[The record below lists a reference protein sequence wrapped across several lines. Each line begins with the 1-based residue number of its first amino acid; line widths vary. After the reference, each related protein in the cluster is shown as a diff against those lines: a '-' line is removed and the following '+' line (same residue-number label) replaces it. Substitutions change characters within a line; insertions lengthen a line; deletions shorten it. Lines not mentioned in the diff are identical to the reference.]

1 MTSRSDDLMF
11 RGLSGRAGCP
21 KCGGG
26 DGSRRVRTE
35 DWGFAD
41 ERRLIASQL
50 RIAER
55 SAISTAD
62 RDADEVEGSAFLL
75 AFEEVGGRPW
85 HPGLRAADLEQ
96 LVASAI
102 TELPER
108 FEDYTQRDLGVLGAL
123 RTTLL
128 ELHWRANADERR
140 ILDRLESRFEGD
152 DQVLREVA
160 TAAELAELGAAGR
173 VSLAVERAQA
183 ALNEYERRIG
193 VPWPVPEV
201 QMTMSEGPGG
211 SLVDFLPGAAG

>member
-1 MTSRSDDLMF
+1 MP
-11 RGLSGRAGCP
+11 AG
-21 KCGGG
+21 
-26 DGSRRVRTE
+26 
-35 DWGFAD
+35 
-41 ERRLIASQL
+41 
-50 RIAER
+50 
-55 SAISTAD
+55 
-62 RDADEVEGSAFLL
+62 
-75 AFEEVGGRPW
+75 FE
-85 HPGLRAADLEQ
+85 AADLEQ
-96 LVASAI
+96 PVASAI

-128 ELHWRANADERR
+128 EIHWRANADERR

-193 VPWPVPEV
+193 VPWPVPEM
-201 QMTMSEGPGG
+201 QMTMSEGPDG